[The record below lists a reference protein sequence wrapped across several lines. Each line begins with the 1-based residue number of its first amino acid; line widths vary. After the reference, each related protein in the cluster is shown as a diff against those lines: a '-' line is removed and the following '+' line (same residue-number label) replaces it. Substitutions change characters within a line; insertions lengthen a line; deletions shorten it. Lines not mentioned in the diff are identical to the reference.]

1 MGEIILALSG
11 ELFRFFREAA
21 ASELMIDM
29 WRTTM
34 SDQNYDIVIVG
45 AGHNNLTVGA
55 YLAKAGLSVLVLER
69 NEWFGGGVVTRET
82 TAPGF
87 KHDHHSTTHIFIQ
100 ANPMIKDDE
109 LGLKRQFGLD
119 YIPQEVPHACLFPD
133 GSMIQTFSSLDRT
146 CESIAQHSEN
156 DAKAYRAFVEKARR
170 IMPMLLQGLF
180 NPPLPFG
187 SFMALLDQSPEG
199 RDIIGDLFRSSYD
212 IVIENFENDK
222 VRMHFLKWAS
232 ECLMAP
238 EEQGTGIVLF
248 LMCGLCHD
256 YPAALPR
263 GGSGELTASL
273 IRCIEHF
280 GGKVEANA
288 DVKCLISENGRAKG
302 VEMTDG
308 RMFAARKAVVASVHP
323 HILDEFLGG
332 GLPER
337 LKHLAKSV
345 KLSSYS
351 AMNTHYALKRPPEF
365 IGGNKVAESYIVEG
379 MPASLDE
386 FRRTFDDY
394 RYGQLPR
401 SSTLCIG
408 VQTNLDSSR
417 APDGMATLY
426 LYNFMP
432 YHLAEGGAAKWDEIK
447 EKVADW
453 MLEEL
458 RKYTTNMGD
467 DNIIA
472 RAVDTPLDMERSSRS
487 FLEGDF
493 HGAAL
498 NMNQFSGRRP
508 FPEIANYTVPGFEA
522 FYLTGPFMHPG
533 GGVFG
538 GGRATAVKMFQ
549 DLGIDFQ
556 SIFSA

>member
-1 MGEIILALSG
+1 MAE
-11 ELFRFFREAA
+11 ETH
-21 ASELMIDM
+21 D
-29 WRTTM
+29 
-34 SDQNYDIVIVG
+34 VVVVG
-45 AGHNNLTVGA
+45 AGHNNLTAAA
-55 YLAKAGLSVLVLER
+55 YLSKAGLGVRIFER
-69 NEWFGGGVVTRET
+69 NAWFGGGVVTRET

-100 ANPMIKDDE
+100 ANPLIKNDE
-109 LGLKRQFGLD
+109 LELKSKFGLE
-119 YIPQEVPHACLFPD
+119 YIPQEIPHACLFPD
-133 GSMIQTFSSLDRT
+133 GSMIQTFGSLDKT
-146 CESIAQHSEN
+146 CESIAQHSQK
-156 DAKAYRAFVEKARR
+156 DADSYRRFVEKARQ

-199 RDIIGDLFRSSYD
+199 RDLIGDLFRSSYD
-212 IVIENFENDK
+212 LVIENFEHEK

-248 LMCGLCHD
+248 LMCGMCHD

-263 GGSGELTASL
+263 GGSGELTAAL
-273 IRCIEHF
+273 IRCIQHH
-280 GGKVEANA
+280 GGTVEANSE
-288 DVKCLISENGRAKG
+288 VRRLIVEHGQATG
-302 VEMTDG
+302 VEMADG
-308 RMFAARKAVVASVHP
+308 RRINARKLVLASVHP
-323 HILDEFLGG
+323 HLLDEFLGG
-332 GLPER
+332 GLPDR
-337 LKHLAKSV
+337 LKALAKGV

-351 AMNTHYALKRPPEF
+351 AMNTHYALKHPPQF
-365 IGGNKVAESYIVEG
+365 IGGNKVAGSYIVEG
-379 MPASLDE
+379 MPASLDD
-386 FRRTFDDY
+386 FRRSFDDY
-394 RYGQLPR
+394 RYGRLPHV
-401 SSTLCIG
+401 STLCIG
-408 VQTNLDSSR
+408 VSTNLDQSR

-432 YHLAEGGAAKWDEIK
+432 YDLADGGAERWDEIK
-447 EKVADW
+447 DEVANW

-472 RAVDTPLDMERSSRS
+472 RAIDSPLDMERSSKS
-487 FLEGDF
+487 FVGGDF
-493 HGAAL
+493 HGGAL

-508 FPEIANYTVPGFEA
+508 FPEISNYTVPGFER

-538 GGRATAVKMFQ
+538 GGRATAVKIFQ
-549 DLGIDFQ
+549 DLGLDLQ
-556 SIFSA
+556 AVLSR